1 VGRKSGKI
9 TAARKALER
18 WSETF
23 DYDAAAGQAFEEAKA
38 EKAAR
43 FAAKVKASKPEL
55 LTRGPGG
62 INLTIEDQYQD
73 S

>member
-1 VGRKSGKI
+1 MIPSQ
-9 TAARKALER
+9 L
-18 WSETF
+18 
-23 DYDAAAGQAFEEAKA
+23 QAFDEAKA

-62 INLTIEDQYQD
+62 INLTIDDQYD
-73 S
+73 DN